1 MAESSWQQ
9 VDTDN
14 STMRMHV
21 SLPTG
26 SGPFPAVVV
35 IQHQGGVDEFVRN
48 ITRRLAESGYVA
60 AAPDLYHR
68 DGPECTDDIVTRRTR
83 LRDRNIINDVNATV
97 AFLQQ
102 HDSVDGSRLAIIGF
116 CMGGRIAYLMAAAN
130 SAFKASVVYYGGNIL
145 RAWGRDIPS
154 PFERTSEIHCPIQG
168 HFGEEDKNPS
178 PEDMRTLDAELTK
191 FNKKHDFYSYPNAGH
206 AFMDNTKESYRRL
219 ADEASWPRTLE
230 FLERHPG
237 LPAGQQVA
245 RAR

>member
-1 MAESSWQQ
+1 MAESNWQQ
-9 VDTDN
+9 IETDK
-14 STMRMHV
+14 SVMRMHV

-26 SGPFPAVVV
+26 SGRFPAVVV
-35 IQHQGGVDEFVRN
+35 IQHQGGVDEFVQSM
-48 ITRRLAESGYVA
+48 TLRLADSGYVA

-68 DGPECTDDIVTRRTR
+68 DGPNCTDDIVTRRTR
-83 LRDRNIINDVNATV
+83 LRDSNIINDVNTTV
-97 AFLQQ
+97 GFLQQ
-102 HDSVDGSRLAIIGF
+102 HDFVDGSRLAIIGF

-130 SAFKASVVYYGGNIL
+130 SAFKASVVYYGGNTF
-145 RAWGRDIPS
+145 RAWGRGMPS

-191 FNKKHDFYSYPNAGH
+191 FNKNHDFYSYLNAGH

-219 ADEASWPRTLE
+219 ADEASWSRTLE
-230 FLERHPG
+230 FLARHLG

-245 RAR
+245 QAR

>member
-21 SLPTG
+21 SIPKG

-35 IQHQGGVDEFVRN
+35 IQHQGGVDEFVQN

-83 LRDRNIINDVNATV
+83 LRDRTIINDVNATA

-102 HDSVDGSRLAIIGF
+102 QDSVDGNRLAIIGF
-116 CMGGRIAYLMAAAN
+116 CMGGRIAYLWPPPTLRSKPRWRTTAAT
-130 SAFKASVVYYGGNIL
+130 YYGPGAEIRHHRSSAL
-145 RAWGRDIPS
+145 R
-154 PFERTSEIHCPIQG
+154 
-168 HFGEEDKNPS
+168 
-178 PEDMRTLDAELTK
+178 K
-191 FNKKHDFYSYPNAGH
+191 FTVRS
-206 AFMDNTKESYRRL
+206 
-219 ADEASWPRTLE
+219 
-230 FLERHPG
+230 
-237 LPAGQQVA
+237 
-245 RAR
+245 